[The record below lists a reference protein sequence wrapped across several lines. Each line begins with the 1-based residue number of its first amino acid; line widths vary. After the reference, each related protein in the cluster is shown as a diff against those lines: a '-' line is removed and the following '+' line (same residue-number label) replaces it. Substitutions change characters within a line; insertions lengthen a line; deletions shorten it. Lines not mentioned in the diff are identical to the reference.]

1 MLSVRSVRLAMPV
14 VHLNGENMTM
24 PVNALSSALQQ
35 MQAMAAQAAGG
46 DASTV
51 AGETSGAASA
61 GSFASA
67 LKASLDKISDDQK
80 TALGESHAFELGSSN
95 VSLNDVM
102 VDMQKANVGFQ
113 FGLQV
118 RNKLVAAYND
128 IAQMSI

>member
-1 MLSVRSVRLAMPV
+1 LV
-14 VHLNGENMTM
+14 VPLVIPGENMTL

-35 MQAMAAQAAGG
+35 LQSMAAQAAGG
-46 DASTV
+46 STAAAGASA
-51 AGETSGAASA
+51 AGESGAATA
-61 GSFASA
+61 GGFASA
-67 LKASLDKISDDQK
+67 LKASLDKISGDQTK
-80 TALGESHAFELGSSN
+80 AVGESQAFELGSSN

-128 IAQMSI
+128 IAQMAV

>member
-1 MLSVRSVRLAMPV
+1 
-14 VHLNGENMTM
+14 MTM

-46 DASTV
+46 ASP
-51 AGETSGAASA
+51 AAEQSGAATT
-61 GSFASA
+61 GGFASA
-67 LKASLDKISDDQK
+67 LKASLDKISNDQK
-80 TALGESHAFELGSSN
+80 TAIGESQAFELGSSN

-128 IAQMSI
+128 IAQMAV

>member
-1 MLSVRSVRLAMPV
+1 
-14 VHLNGENMTM
+14 MTM

-46 DASTV
+46 TSPA
-51 AGETSGAASA
+51 AEQSGAASPT
-61 GSFASA
+61 SFASA
-67 LKASLDKISDDQK
+67 LKASLDKISSDQQ
-80 TALGESHAFELGSSN
+80 TAVSESQAFELGSSN

-118 RNKLVAAYND
+118 RNKLVSAYNE